1 MADAKEIL
9 QLGIEAARDG
19 NREEARNL
27 FALLTKQDP
36 QNIQAWLWLAGVSD
50 NASQRRNALERALQI
65 DPQNEMALR
74 GLRALSSS
82 TRTGG
87 TERNRS
93 FIAAARERTGALFG
107 RQTPQS
113 PAKPARPNREVS
125 EIPLAAEDELT
136 DALETFDEEYSD
148 EPRGPSPLMWG
159 VLGAI
164 ALLLIVF
171 LATQFLG
178 GENSI
183 GNFVATSTGLSD
195 KSVSDAT
202 AVAATLESI
211 AATASPQLT
220 MTSTVPN
227 TPTPL
232 PEKLL
237 NIAETLTSNGLTYGI
252 REPLV
257 AGDRTEKLSDVP
269 AAGRYFVVVVLV
281 SNNSGGDKTIPAD
294 FFVLKD
300 DQGRS
305 YTVNIERSN
314 KLVDIGG
321 GRGVVTDIAA
331 GDALPSDSTPRSM
344 ALIFDVK
351 ADATN
356 LRLYGSGNPTQ
367 GWQIAPSVQ

>member
-36 QNIQAWLWLAGVSD
+36 TNIQAWLWLAGVSD

-74 GLRALSSS
+74 GLRALSGN
-82 TRTGG
+82 TRSGG

-107 RQTPQS
+107 RQATP
-113 PAKPARPNREVS
+113 PAKPSRVSRQVTEV
-125 EIPLAAEDELT
+125 PLAPEDELT
-136 DALETFDEEYSD
+136 DALDTFDEEYDD

-178 GENSI
+178 GSNSI
-183 GNFVATSTGLSD
+183 GNFVASSTGLSD

-202 AVAATLESI
+202 AVAATIESI
-211 AATASPQLT
+211 AATASPRAT
-220 MTSTVPN
+220 MTPAIPN
-227 TPTPL
+227 TPTPM
-232 PEKLL
+232 PAMLL
-237 NIAETLTSNGLTYGI
+237 DLTATLTSNGLGYGV
-252 REPLV
+252 RDPLV

-269 AAGRYFVVVVLV
+269 ATGRYFVVVVLV
-281 SNNSGGDKTIPAD
+281 SNSSGANKAIPAD

-300 DQGRS
+300 DQGRN
-305 YTVNIERSN
+305 YTVNVERSN

-321 GRGVVTDIAA
+321 GRGVVTDVAA
-331 GDALPSDSTPRSM
+331 GDELPSDSTPRSM

-356 LRLYGSGNPTQ
+356 LRLYGGGNLTQ
-367 GWQIAPSVQ
+367 GWQIAASVQ

>member
-36 QNIQAWLWLAGVSD
+36 TNIQAWLWLAGVSD

-74 GLRALSSS
+74 GLRALSGN
-82 TRTGG
+82 TRSGG

-93 FIAAARERTGALFG
+93 FIAAARERTGAIFG
-107 RQTPQS
+107 RQATP
-113 PAKPARPNREVS
+113 PAKPSRVS
-125 EIPLAAEDELT
+125 RQVTEIPLAPEDELT
-136 DALETFDEEYSD
+136 DALETFDEEYDD

-178 GENSI
+178 GENSV
-183 GNFVATSTGLSD
+183 GDFVATSTGLSD
-195 KSVSDAT
+195 KTISDAT

-211 AATASPQLT
+211 AAAASPQAT
-220 MTSTVPN
+220 MTPAVPN

-237 NIAETLTSNGLTYGI
+237 DIAETLSSDGITYGV
-252 REPLV
+252 RDPLV

-269 AAGRYFVVVVLV
+269 AADRYYVIVVLV
-281 SNNSGGDKTIPAD
+281 SNSSGTNKAIPAD

-300 DQGRS
+300 DQGRN
-305 YTVNIERSN
+305 YTVNVERSN

-321 GRGVVTDIAA
+321 GRGVVTDVAA
-331 GDALPSDSTPRSM
+331 GDELPSDSVPRSM

-367 GWQIAPSVQ
+367 GWQIAASVQ

>member
-36 QNIQAWLWLAGVSD
+36 TNIQAWLWLAGVSD

-74 GLRALSSS
+74 GLRALSGN
-82 TRTGG
+82 TRSGG

-107 RQTPQS
+107 RQATPT
-113 PAKPARPNREVS
+113 AKPPRVS
-125 EIPLAAEDELT
+125 RQVTEIPLAPEDELT
-136 DALETFDEEYSD
+136 DALDTFDEEYD
-148 EPRGPSPLMWG
+148 EEPRGPSPLMWG

-171 LATQFLG
+171 LATQFIG
-178 GENSI
+178 GENSV
-183 GNFVATSTGLSD
+183 GDFVATSTGLSD
-195 KSVSDAT
+195 KTVSDAT

-211 AATASPQLT
+211 AATASPQAT
-220 MTSTVPN
+220 MTPAVPN
-227 TPTPL
+227 TPTPM
-232 PEKLL
+232 PSMLL
-237 NIAETLTSNGLTYGI
+237 DLTATLTSDGLTYGV

-269 AAGRYFVVVVLV
+269 AADRYFVVVVMV
-281 SNNSGGDKTIPAD
+281 SNNSGGDKAIPAD

-305 YTVNIERSN
+305 YTVNVERSN

-321 GRGVVTDIAA
+321 GRGIASDVAA
-331 GDALPSDSTPRSM
+331 GDTLASDPTLRSM

-367 GWQIAPSVQ
+367 GWQIAASVQ

>member
-74 GLRALSSS
+74 GLRALSGS

-93 FIAAARERTGALFG
+93 FIAAARERTGSLFG
-107 RQTPQS
+107 RQAPP
-113 PAKPARPNREVS
+113 PAKPSRVNRQVTEV
-125 EIPLAAEDELT
+125 PLAPEDELT
-136 DALETFDEEYSD
+136 DALETFDEEYDD

-178 GENSI
+178 GENSV

-195 KSVSDAT
+195 KTVSDAT

-211 AATASPQLT
+211 ASTASPRAT
-220 MTSTVPN
+220 MTPAVPN
-227 TPTPL
+227 TPTPM

-237 NIAETLTSNGLTYGI
+237 DIAETLTSNGLTYGV

-269 AAGRYFVVVVLV
+269 ATGRYFVIVVLV
-281 SNNSGGDKTIPAD
+281 GNSSGGDKAIPAD

-305 YTVNIERSN
+305 YTVNVERSN

-321 GRGVVTDIAA
+321 GRGVVTDVAA
-331 GDALPSDSTPRSM
+331 GDTLPSDSTPRSM

-356 LRLYGSGNPTQ
+356 LRLYGGGNLTQ
-367 GWQIAPSVQ
+367 GWQIATSIQ

>member
-36 QNIQAWLWLAGVSD
+36 TNIQAWLWLAGVSD

-74 GLRALSSS
+74 GLRALSGN
-82 TRTGG
+82 TRSGG

-107 RQTPQS
+107 RQATPT
-113 PAKPARPNREVS
+113 AKPPRVS
-125 EIPLAAEDELT
+125 RQVTEIPLAPEDELT
-136 DALETFDEEYSD
+136 DALDTFDEEYD
-148 EPRGPSPLMWG
+148 EEPRGPSPLMWG

-171 LATQFLG
+171 LATQFIG
-178 GENSI
+178 GENSV
-183 GNFVATSTGLSD
+183 GDFVATSTGLSD
-195 KSVSDAT
+195 KTVSDAT

-211 AATASPQLT
+211 AATASPQAT
-220 MTSTVPN
+220 MTPAVPN
-227 TPTPL
+227 TPTPM
-232 PEKLL
+232 PSMLL
-237 NIAETLTSNGLTYGI
+237 DLTATLTSDGLTYGV

-269 AAGRYFVVVVLV
+269 ATDRYFVVVVLV
-281 SNNSGGDKTIPAD
+281 SNSSGTNKTIPAD

-300 DQGRS
+300 DQGRN
-305 YTVNIERSN
+305 YTVNVERSN

-321 GRGVVTDIAA
+321 GRGVVTDVAA
-331 GDALPSDSTPRSM
+331 GDELPSDSVPRSM

-367 GWQIAPSVQ
+367 GWQIAASIQ

>member
-27 FALLTKQDP
+27 FALLTKQNP
-36 QNIQAWLWLAGVSD
+36 TNIQAWLWLAGVSD

-74 GLRALSSS
+74 GLRALSGN
-82 TRTGG
+82 TRSGG

-93 FIAAARERTGALFG
+93 FIAAARERTGAIFG
-107 RQTPQS
+107 RQATP
-113 PAKPARPNREVS
+113 PAKPPRVS
-125 EIPLAAEDELT
+125 RQVTEIPLAPEDELT
-136 DALETFDEEYSD
+136 DALETFEEEYDD

-178 GENSI
+178 GENSV
-183 GNFVATSTGLSD
+183 GDFVATSTGLSD
-195 KSVSDAT
+195 KTLSDAT

-211 AATASPQLT
+211 AAAASPQAT
-220 MTSTVPN
+220 MTPAVPN

-237 NIAETLTSNGLTYGI
+237 AIAETLTSDGVTYGV
-252 REPLV
+252 RDPLV

-269 AAGRYFVVVVLV
+269 AADRYYVVVVLV
-281 SNNSGGDKTIPAD
+281 SNSSGTNKAISAD

-300 DQGRS
+300 DQGRN
-305 YTVNIERSN
+305 YTVNVERSN

-321 GRGVVTDIAA
+321 GRGVVTDVAA
-331 GDALPSDSTPRSM
+331 GDELPSDSVPRSM

-367 GWQIAPSVQ
+367 GWQIAASVQ

>member
-36 QNIQAWLWLAGVSD
+36 TNIQAWLWLAGVSD

-74 GLRALSSS
+74 GLRALSGN
-82 TRTGG
+82 TRSGG

-107 RQTPQS
+107 RQATP
-113 PAKPARPNREVS
+113 PAKPSRVSRQVTEV
-125 EIPLAAEDELT
+125 PLAPEDELT
-136 DALETFDEEYSD
+136 DALDTFDEEYDD

-178 GENSI
+178 GSNSI
-183 GNFVATSTGLSD
+183 GNFVASSTGLSD

-202 AVAATLESI
+202 AVAATIESI
-211 AATASPQLT
+211 AATASPRAT
-220 MTSTVPN
+220 MTPAIPN
-227 TPTPL
+227 TPTPM
-232 PEKLL
+232 PAMLL
-237 NIAETLTSNGLTYGI
+237 DLTATLTSNGLGYGV
-252 REPLV
+252 RDPLV

-269 AAGRYFVVVVLV
+269 ATGRYFVVVVLV
-281 SNNSGGDKTIPAD
+281 SNSSGANKAIPAD

-300 DQGRS
+300 DQGRN
-305 YTVNIERSN
+305 YTVNVERSN

-321 GRGVVTDIAA
+321 GRGVVTDVAA
-331 GDALPSDSTPRSM
+331 GDELPSDSTPRSM

-351 ADATN
+351 ADASN

-367 GWQIAPSVQ
+367 GWQIAASVQ

>member
-36 QNIQAWLWLAGVSD
+36 TNIQAWLWLAGVSD

-74 GLRALSSS
+74 GLRALSGN
-82 TRTGG
+82 TRSGG

-93 FIAAARERTGALFG
+93 FIAAARERTGSLFG
-107 RQTPQS
+107 RQ
-113 PAKPARPNREVS
+113 PAQPTKPARVSRQVAEV
-125 EIPLAAEDELT
+125 PLAPEDELT
-136 DALETFDEEYSD
+136 DALDTFDEEYD
-148 EPRGPSPLMWG
+148 EEPRGPSPLMWG

-183 GNFVATSTGLSD
+183 GSFVASSTGLSD
-195 KSVSDAT
+195 NSISDAT

-211 AATASPQLT
+211 AATASPQAT
-220 MTSTVPN
+220 MTPAVPN
-227 TPTPL
+227 TPTPMPVML
-232 PEKLL
+232 IDLT
-237 NIAETLTSNGLTYGI
+237 ATLTSDGVTYGL
-252 REPLV
+252 RDPLI

-269 AAGRYFVVVVLV
+269 ATDRYFVIVVLV
-281 SNNSGGDKTIPAD
+281 SNNSGNNKTIPAD

-300 DQGRS
+300 DQGRD
-305 YTVNIERSN
+305 YTVNVERSN

-321 GRGVVTDIAA
+321 GRGVVTDVAA
-331 GDALPSDSTPRSM
+331 GDELPSDSVPRSM

-356 LRLYGSGNPTQ
+356 LRLYGGGNLTQ
-367 GWQIAPSVQ
+367 GWQIAASVQ

>member
-36 QNIQAWLWLAGVSD
+36 TNIQAWLWLAGVSD

-74 GLRALSSS
+74 GLRALSGN
-82 TRTGG
+82 TRSGG

-93 FIAAARERTGALFG
+93 FIATARERTGALFG
-107 RQTPQS
+107 RQATPT
-113 PAKPARPNREVS
+113 AKPPRVS
-125 EIPLAAEDELT
+125 RQVTEIPLAPEDELT
-136 DALETFDEEYSD
+136 DALDTFDEEYD
-148 EPRGPSPLMWG
+148 EEPRGPSPLMWG

-178 GENSI
+178 GENSV
-183 GNFVATSTGLSD
+183 GDFVADSTGLSD
-195 KSVSDAT
+195 KTLSDAT

-211 AATASPQLT
+211 ALTASPQAT
-220 MTSTVPN
+220 MTPAVPN
-227 TPTPL
+227 TPTPM
-232 PEKLL
+232 PAMLL
-237 NIAETLTSNGLTYGI
+237 DLTATLTSDGLGYGV
-252 REPLV
+252 RDPLI

-269 AAGRYFVVVVLV
+269 ATDRYFVVVVLV
-281 SNNSGGDKTIPAD
+281 SNSSGTNKTIPAD

-300 DQGRS
+300 DQGRN
-305 YTVNIERSN
+305 YTVNVERSN

-321 GRGVVTDIAA
+321 GRGVVTDVAA
-331 GDALPSDSTPRSM
+331 GDELPSDSVPRSM

-367 GWQIAPSVQ
+367 GWQIAASVQ

>member
-27 FALLTKQDP
+27 FALLTKQNP
-36 QNIQAWLWLAGVSD
+36 TNIQAWLWLAGVSD

-74 GLRALSSS
+74 GLRALSGN
-82 TRTGG
+82 TRSGG

-93 FIAAARERTGALFG
+93 FIAAARERTGAIFG
-107 RQTPQS
+107 RQATP
-113 PAKPARPNREVS
+113 PAKPPRVS
-125 EIPLAAEDELT
+125 RQVTEIPLAPEDELT
-136 DALETFDEEYSD
+136 DALETFDEEYDD

-178 GENSI
+178 GENSV
-183 GNFVATSTGLSD
+183 GDFVATSTGLSD
-195 KSVSDAT
+195 KTVSDAT

-211 AATASPQLT
+211 AAAASPQAT
-220 MTSTVPN
+220 MTPAVPN

-237 NIAETLTSNGLTYGI
+237 DIAETLTSDGVTYGV
-252 REPLV
+252 RDPLV

-269 AAGRYFVVVVLV
+269 AADRYYVVVVLV
-281 SNNSGGDKTIPAD
+281 SNSSGTNKAIAAD

-300 DQGRS
+300 DQGRN
-305 YTVNIERSN
+305 YTVNVERSN

-321 GRGVVTDIAA
+321 GRGVVTDVAA
-331 GDALPSDSTPRSM
+331 GDELPSDSVPRSM

-367 GWQIAPSVQ
+367 GWQIAANVQ

>member
-36 QNIQAWLWLAGVSD
+36 TNIQAWLWLAGVSD

-74 GLRALSSS
+74 GLRALSGN

-107 RQTPQS
+107 RQTPP
-113 PAKPARPNREVS
+113 PAKPSRVSRQVTEV
-125 EIPLAAEDELT
+125 PLAPEDELT
-136 DALETFDEEYSD
+136 DALDTFDEEYD
-148 EPRGPSPLMWG
+148 EEPRGPSPLMWG

-178 GENSI
+178 GENSV
-183 GNFVATSTGLSD
+183 GNFVANSTGLSD
-195 KSVSDAT
+195 KTVSDAT

-211 AATASPQLT
+211 ATTASPQAT
-220 MTSTVPN
+220 MTPAVPS
-227 TPTPL
+227 TPTPM
-232 PEKLL
+232 PAMLL
-237 NIAETLTSNGLTYGI
+237 DLTATLTSNGLGYGL

-269 AAGRYFVVVVLV
+269 ATGRYFVIVVLV
-281 SNNSGGDKTIPAD
+281 SNSSGSDKAVPAD

-300 DQGRS
+300 DQGRD
-305 YTVNIERSN
+305 YTVNFERSN

-321 GRGVVTDIAA
+321 GRGVVTDVAA

-356 LRLYGSGNPTQ
+356 LRLYGGGNVTQ
-367 GWQIAPSVQ
+367 GWQIAASVQ

>member
-36 QNIQAWLWLAGVSD
+36 TNIQAWLWLAGVSD

-74 GLRALSSS
+74 GLRALSGN
-82 TRTGG
+82 TRSGG

-107 RQTPQS
+107 RQATP
-113 PAKPARPNREVS
+113 PAKPSRVSRQVTEV
-125 EIPLAAEDELT
+125 PLAPEDELT
-136 DALETFDEEYSD
+136 DALDTFDEEYDD

-178 GENSI
+178 GSNSI
-183 GNFVATSTGLSD
+183 GNFVASSTGLSD

-202 AVAATLESI
+202 AVAATIESI
-211 AATASPQLT
+211 AATASPRAT
-220 MTSTVPN
+220 MTPAIPN
-227 TPTPL
+227 TPTPM
-232 PEKLL
+232 PAMLL
-237 NIAETLTSNGLTYGI
+237 DLTATLTSNGLGYGV
-252 REPLV
+252 RDPLV

-269 AAGRYFVVVVLV
+269 ATGRYFVVVVLV
-281 SNNSGGDKTIPAD
+281 SNSSGANKAIPAD

-300 DQGRS
+300 DQGRN
-305 YTVNIERSN
+305 YTVNVERSN

-321 GRGVVTDIAA
+321 GRGVVTDVAA
-331 GDALPSDSTPRSM
+331 GDELPSDSTPRSM

-356 LRLYGSGNPTQ
+356 LRLYGDGNLTQ
-367 GWQIAPSVQ
+367 GWQIAASVQ

>member
-27 FALLTKQDP
+27 FALLTKQNP
-36 QNIQAWLWLAGVSD
+36 TNIQAWLWLAGVSD

-74 GLRALSSS
+74 GLRALSGN
-82 TRTGG
+82 TRSGG

-93 FIAAARERTGALFG
+93 FIAAARERTGAIFG
-107 RQTPQS
+107 RQATP
-113 PAKPARPNREVS
+113 PAKPPRVS
-125 EIPLAAEDELT
+125 RQVTEIPLAPEDELT
-136 DALETFDEEYSD
+136 DALETFDEEYDD

-178 GENSI
+178 GENSV
-183 GNFVATSTGLSD
+183 GDFVATSTGLSD
-195 KSVSDAT
+195 KTVSDAT

-211 AATASPQLT
+211 AAAASPQAT
-220 MTSTVPN
+220 MTPAVPN

-237 NIAETLTSNGLTYGI
+237 DIAETLTSDGVTYGV
-252 REPLV
+252 RDPLV

-269 AAGRYFVVVVLV
+269 AADRYYVVVVLV
-281 SNNSGGDKTIPAD
+281 SNSSGTNKAISAD

-300 DQGRS
+300 DQGRN
-305 YTVNIERSN
+305 YTVNVERSN

-321 GRGVVTDIAA
+321 GRGVVTDVAA
-331 GDALPSDSTPRSM
+331 GDELPSDSVPRSM

-367 GWQIAPSVQ
+367 GWQIAANVQ